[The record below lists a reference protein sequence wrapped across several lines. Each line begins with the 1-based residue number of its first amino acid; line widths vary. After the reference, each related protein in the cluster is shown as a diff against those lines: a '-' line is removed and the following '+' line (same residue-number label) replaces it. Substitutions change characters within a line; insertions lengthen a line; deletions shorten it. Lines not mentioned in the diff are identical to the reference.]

1 MILRMFSAMRTP
13 VSTRVWRFVR
23 AGGASPDPTNV
34 VRRAQSFAVAASESG
49 TVTLV
54 CVRDE
59 RGMAGYLVT
68 SDGSSADQAALHLA
82 QTVAARA
89 EPVAAL
95 PGLDGVGSVG
105 WLRAHPTSV
114 ASRDVQAGAD
124 PSEVS
129 RRLAVAMRPGQWVAI
144 VLRPARRNER
154 KRVLRWYAH
163 RLGTANPVH
172 HITDEQAVVASIV
185 AGGADADEVRSLLR
199 QLAAALP
206 GFDVDTKVGTST
218 RWRDVAA
225 LDAVGIGSWLGV
237 GIGLHV
243 WMVASLVGS
252 VPAALAAGIAY
263 GLVPTRAGRVGKQV
277 GTGVFGA
284 PPKRLFPPR
293 RPREKKEARD
303 NGRKGSAAAD
313 GSYPLASTTFLLSP
327 SVVVGLVA
335 PHAGGA
341 SGASTTARR
350 AAPEMLLDPRIGPAL
365 GQAGDDPAMVH
376 LPAGDFPAGVAI
388 VGKQG
393 SGKAQ
398 PLDTWFPV
406 PVSVRFPSG
415 WARNEELQVSDR
427 VFARDGETT
436 EVVGFSEVFDGQC
449 YEVSLDDGQRITCDA
464 GHLWSVSTSAS
475 RADGHPP
482 VILRTEEMAAAM
494 RGGRRRPGYAIALC
508 APITGPDTVLAYP
521 ESQIGAGVHCCRAGA
536 DATVAP
542 EVLRASVTQRLA
554 VLAGL
559 MDTEGGIGTN
569 GRCALVFCRSDTAA
583 SVVELVRSLGI
594 KVVYTVIDEGDHPRW
609 HVRFVTNTAVSNVA
623 WRAARLPEDLAERN
637 THLFVTGVSEV
648 GTVAVRCISV
658 DHPEHLYLTDG
669 FVPTHNSQ
677 ITRSLYA
684 WHCLERVRPSG
695 RAGYPGARNALVVFE
710 SKGDEGAD
718 VYGQWAEVI
727 GDSSLRI
734 DLVDPTSYAIDVFA
748 IPGTVA
754 VRARYAVNM
763 MVYTFEPG
771 AIQGRS
777 FETLDA
783 AFSGALTVTDT
794 IATSV
799 GAPTGRSPIYYTY
812 VLLGG
817 VGDAR
822 AVALAGAIFEAAHRA
837 GPVNMSKQPPGAPNV
852 ASDLMVAQEKLSVLF
867 GGKIT
872 EGQRRTLTEAAR
884 NKIGDLLAAE
894 SWWSPARRKVSWRD
908 ILQGHHSVILNTG
921 VTAGAVM
928 DERITGYMSSLLM
941 YSLRD
946 AIMRTC
952 SGWQKAGR
960 SVSIFSDELSLLA
973 GSSPEVIAWTHDQ
986 GRAYG
991 VRPFFATQRPEQL
1004 SDALRTSL
1012 QDFGTFLCFAQ
1023 SNPSVAAQAAADM
1036 AADGGEWTVADI
1048 VGLDPYTAVVRTHV
1062 GRKRQPAVPVR
1073 VTNWEADMAGFSD
1086 AQGWP
1091 AAALRP

>member
-1 MILRMFSAMRTP
+1 M
-13 VSTRVWRFVR
+13 WRFVR
-23 AGGASPDPTNV
+23 AGGASPDPANV

-114 ASRDVQAGAD
+114 AFRDVQAGAD

-144 VLRPARRNER
+144 VARPASRRER
-154 KRVLRWYAH
+154 QRVLNWYAH

-172 HITDEQAVVASIV
+172 HVTDEQAVVASIV
-185 AGGADADEVRSLLR
+185 AGGADGDEVRSLLR

-218 RWRDVAA
+218 RWRDVAVLA
-225 LDAVGIGSWLGV
+225 AVGLGSWLGV
-237 GIGLHV
+237 GIGLHL

-252 VPAALAAGIAY
+252 LPAALAAGFAY
-263 GLVPTRAGRVGKQV
+263 GLVPTRAGRVAKQV
-277 GTGVFGA
+277 DAGVFGA
-284 PPKRLFPPR
+284 PPKRLLPPR
-293 RPREKKEARD
+293 RPREKKEATG

-327 SVVVGLVA
+327 
-335 PHAGGA
+335 
-341 SGASTTARR
+341 TTERR

-406 PVSVRFPSG
+406 PASVRFPSG
-415 WARNEELQVSDR
+415 WARNEELQAGDR
-427 VFARDGETT
+427 VFARDGEAT
-436 EVVGFSEVFDGQC
+436 EVVGFSEVFDGRC
-449 YEVSLDDGQRITCDA
+449 YEVSLDDGQKVICDA
-464 GHLWSVSTSAS
+464 GHLWSVSTAAS
-475 RADGHPP
+475 REDGLSP

-494 RGGRRRPGYAIALC
+494 GGRRRRPEYAIELC
-508 APITGPDTVLAYP
+508 APIVGSDTSLTYP
-521 ESQIGAGVHCCRAGA
+521 EAQIGAGVHCCRAGA
-536 DATVAP
+536 DATLTP
-542 EVLRASVTQRLA
+542 EVLRASVTQRRE

-569 GRCALVFCRSDTAA
+569 GRCALVFCRADTAA

-594 KVVYTVIDEGDHPRW
+594 KVVVHTVADEGEHPRW
-609 HVRFVTNTAVSNVA
+609 HVRFVTNMAVSNVG
-623 WRAARLPEDLAERN
+623 WRLDRLPEQLTDAN
-637 THLFVTGVSEV
+637 THLFVTAVSEV

-658 DHPEHLYLTDG
+658 ADPEHLYLTDG

-677 ITRSLYA
+677 ITRSLFA

-695 RAGYPGARNALVVFE
+695 RVGYPGARNALVVFE

-718 VYGQWAEVI
+718 VYQQWAQVI
-727 GDSSLRI
+727 GDKPLRI
-734 DLVDPTSYAIDVFA
+734 DLVDPSSYAIDVFA

-763 MVYTFEPG
+763 MVYIFEPG

-783 AFSGALTVTDT
+783 AISGALTVTDT

-799 GAPTGRSPIYYTY
+799 GAPTGRSPIYYTH

-822 AVALAGAIFEAAHRA
+822 AVALAGAIFEASHRS
-837 GPVNMSKQPPGAPNV
+837 GPVDMSKQPPGAPNV
-852 ASDLMVAQEKLSVLF
+852 AEDLMVAQEKLSVMS

-894 SWWSPARRKVSWRD
+894 SWWSPARRKVTWKD

-921 VTAGAVM
+921 VTAGEVM
-928 DERITGYMSSLLM
+928 DERITGYMSSMLM

-952 SGWQKAGR
+952 SGWQKSGE

-1073 VTNWEADMAGFSD
+1073 VANWEADMAGFSD

-1091 AAALRP
+1091 APALRP

>member
-1 MILRMFSAMRTP
+1 
-13 VSTRVWRFVR
+13 
-23 AGGASPDPTNV
+23 
-34 VRRAQSFAVAASESG
+34 
-49 TVTLV
+49 
-54 CVRDE
+54 
-59 RGMAGYLVT
+59 MAGYLVT

-144 VLRPARRNER
+144 VVRPASRSER

-185 AGGADADEVRSLLR
+185 AGGADDDEVRSLLR

-206 GFDVDTKVGTST
+206 GFDVDTKVGTGT
-218 RWRDVAA
+218 KWRDVAA
-225 LDAVGIGSWLGV
+225 LSTAGVGSWLGV
-237 GIGLHV
+237 GIGLHL

-252 VPAALAAGIAY
+252 VPAALAAAFAY
-263 GLVPTRAGRVGKQV
+263 GLVPTRAGRLAKQV
-277 GTGVFGA
+277 GAGVFGA
-284 PPKRLFPPR
+284 PPKRRLPPR
-293 RPREKKEARD
+293 RPREEKAARD
-303 NGRKGSAAAD
+303 NGRKGHTAAD

-341 SGASTTARR
+341 SGAATTERR

-406 PVSVRFPSG
+406 PASVRFPSG

-427 VFARDGETT
+427 VFAGDGEPT

-449 YEVSLDDGQRITCDA
+449 YEVSLDDGQKVMCDA
-464 GHLWSVSTSAS
+464 GHLWSVSTSVS
-475 RADGHPP
+475 RAEGHSP

-494 RGGRRRPGYAIALC
+494 GRRRRPGYAIALC
-508 APITGPDTVLAYP
+508 APIAGPDTVLAYP
-521 ESQIGAGVHCCRAGA
+521 CFQIGAGVHCCRAGS
-536 DATVAP
+536 DATVSP

-559 MDTEGGIGTN
+559 MDTEGGIGVD
-569 GRCALVFCRSDTAA
+569 GRCALVFCREDTAA

-594 KVVYTVIDEGDHPRW
+594 KVVYTVIAAPDPRW
-609 HVRFVTNTAVSNVA
+609 HVRFVTSAACSEVA
-623 WRAARLPEDLAERN
+623 WRLDRLPEQLTEEN
-637 THLFVTGVSEV
+637 THLFVTALTPV
-648 GTVAVRCISV
+648 GTVAMRCISV
-658 DHPEHLYLTDG
+658 AHPEHLYLTDG

-695 RAGYPGARNALVVFE
+695 RAGYPGPHNALVVFE

-718 VYGQWAEVI
+718 VYRQWAEVI
-727 GDSSLRI
+727 GDESLRV
-734 DLVDPTSYAIDVFA
+734 DLVDPTSYAVDVFA
-748 IPGTVA
+748 IPGSVA
-754 VRARYAVNM
+754 ERSRFIGNM
-763 MVYTFEPG
+763 MIYAFEPG

-777 FETLDA
+777 FESLDA
-783 AFSGALTVTDT
+783 AISGALTVTDT

-799 GAPTGRSPIYYTY
+799 GAPTGRSPIYYTH

-837 GPVNMSKQPPGAPNV
+837 GPVDMGKHAPGAPSA
-852 ASDLMVAQEKLSVLF
+852 ASDLMVAEEKLSVLF

-908 ILQGHHSVILNTG
+908 ILDGHHSVILNTG

-1073 VTNWEADMAGFSD
+1073 VTNWEADMTGFSD

-1091 AAALRP
+1091 AAARRP

>member
-1 MILRMFSAMRTP
+1 
-13 VSTRVWRFVR
+13 
-23 AGGASPDPTNV
+23 
-34 VRRAQSFAVAASESG
+34 
-49 TVTLV
+49 
-54 CVRDE
+54 
-59 RGMAGYLVT
+59 MAGYLVT

-144 VLRPARRNER
+144 VVRPASRSER

-172 HITDEQAVVASIV
+172 HTTDEQAVVASIV
-185 AGGADADEVRSLLR
+185 AGGADDDEVRSLLR

-206 GFDVDTKVGTST
+206 GFDVDTKVGTGT
-218 RWRDVAA
+218 KWRDVAA
-225 LDAVGIGSWLGV
+225 LSTAGVGSWLGV
-237 GIGLHV
+237 GIGLHL

-252 VPAALAAGIAY
+252 VPAALAAAFAY
-263 GLVPTRAGRVGKQV
+263 GLVPTRAGRLAKQV
-277 GTGVFGA
+277 GAGVFGA
-284 PPKRLFPPR
+284 PPKRRLPPR
-293 RPREKKEARD
+293 RPREEKAARD
-303 NGRKGSAAAD
+303 NGRKGHTAAD

-341 SGASTTARR
+341 SGAATTERR

-406 PVSVRFPSG
+406 PASVRFPSG

-427 VFARDGETT
+427 VFAGDGEPT

-449 YEVSLDDGQRITCDA
+449 YEVSLDDGQKVMCDA
-464 GHLWSVSTSAS
+464 GHLWSVSTSVS
-475 RADGHPP
+475 RAEGHSP

-494 RGGRRRPGYAIALC
+494 GRRRRPGYAIALC
-508 APITGPDTVLAYP
+508 APIAGPDTVLAYP
-521 ESQIGAGVHCCRAGA
+521 CFQIGAGVHCCRAGS
-536 DATVAP
+536 DATVSP

-559 MDTEGGIGTN
+559 MDTEGGIGVD
-569 GRCALVFCRSDTAA
+569 GRCALVFCREDTAA

-594 KVVYTVIDEGDHPRW
+594 KVVYTVIAAPDPRW
-609 HVRFVTNTAVSNVA
+609 HVRFVTSAACSEVA
-623 WRAARLPEDLAERN
+623 WRLDRLPEQLTEEN
-637 THLFVTGVSEV
+637 THLFVTEVSEV
-648 GTVAVRCISV
+648 GTMAVRCISV

-695 RAGYPGARNALVVFE
+695 RAGYPGPHNALVVFE

-718 VYGQWAEVI
+718 VYRQWAEVI
-727 GDSSLRI
+727 GDESLRV
-734 DLVDPTSYAIDVFA
+734 DLVDPTSYAVDVFA
-748 IPGTVA
+748 IPGSVA
-754 VRARYAVNM
+754 ERSRFIGNM
-763 MVYTFEPG
+763 MIYAFEPG

-777 FETLDA
+777 FESLDA
-783 AFSGALTVTDT
+783 AISGALTVTDT

-799 GAPTGRSPIYYTY
+799 GAPTGRSPIYYTH

-837 GPVNMSKQPPGAPNV
+837 GPVDMGKHAPGAPSA
-852 ASDLMVAQEKLSVLF
+852 ASDLMVAEEKLSVLF

-908 ILQGHHSVILNTG
+908 ILDGHHSVILNTG

-1073 VTNWEADMAGFSD
+1073 VTNWEADMTGFSD

-1091 AAALRP
+1091 APARRP